1 MQEENCRVRSAL
13 TSERDEAAQKCKKMV
28 KQIDRLRA
36 QLTDARSLAQ
46 DLQAQLAEAGDL
58 KITALERGRKVEEL
72 QQRLVDSEL
81 LRTRY
86 NRKVRGV
93 HKLSAVF
100 S

>member
-1 MQEENCRVRSAL
+1 MA
-13 TSERDEAAQKCKKMV
+13 

-86 NRKVRGV
+86 NRKVRNP
-93 HKLSAVF
+93 
-100 S
+100 